1 MKKISHTELIE
12 LVKNSPGAFPVGILS
27 ETDARA
33 KKTGNPYG
41 EIRKRVY
48 CVGFV
53 GANYEASV
61 NREAGRQG
69 GDGTGSFVAKP
80 RQWGEWLPGL
90 ESKVAT
96 HKGRLYLRTQSTP
109 GQREKQK
116 AEVLFYRGQNGQFL
130 RHRDVAP
137 FLPAKSVSSRQLTVG
152 VGSDAQ
158 AEQIDVREY
167 AFDNILRIRHKGETF
182 EVVPG

>member
-1 MKKISHTELIE
+1 MKTITHTQLLN
-12 LVKNSPGAFPVGILS
+12 LVRETPGAFPIGLLT

-33 KKTGNPYG
+33 KKTGNPFG

-48 CVGFV
+48 AVGFV
-53 GANYEASV
+53 GANYEGAV

-69 GDGTGSFVAKP
+69 GDAGEFKAKP

-109 GQREKQK
+109 GQRERQK
-116 AEVLFYRGQNGQFL
+116 AEVLFYRGENGQFL
-130 RHRDVAP
+130 RHKDVAP
-137 FLPAKSVSSRQLTVG
+137 FLPAKSFSNRQASVG
-152 VGSDAQ
+152 VGADTG
-158 AEQIDVREY
+158 EQVDVREY
-167 AFDNILRIRHKGETF
+167 AFDSILRIRHKGETLK
-182 EVVPG
+182 VIPD

>member
-1 MKKISHTELIE
+1 MKKITHTQLVE
-12 LVKNSPGAFPVGILS
+12 LVRNSPGAFPVGILS

-69 GDGTGSFVAKP
+69 GNAGEFKAKP
-80 RQWGEWLPGL
+80 RPWGEWLPGL

-96 HKGRLYLRTQSTP
+96 HKGRFYLRTQSAP
-109 GQREKQK
+109 GQRERQK
-116 AEVLFYRGQNGQFL
+116 AEILFYRGENGQFL

-137 FLPAKSVSSRQLTVG
+137 FLPAKSFSSRQASVG

-167 AFDNILRIRHKGETF
+167 AFDSILRIRHKGETF